1 MTPQHLF
8 VNDITDLI
16 SANESYN
23 LSLILDQLEKH
34 PLSIAPW
41 EAFPYKPKV
50 AFSIAHA
57 EGFIYLKYYV
67 SEQQIRAVN
76 NATNGSVWEDS
87 CVEFFVNFDDTGYY
101 NLECNAIG
109 TILMCFGAE
118 RNNREI
124 LPAEVIEK
132 IQFQST
138 IQNNK
143 EGKTIDWTMTLA
155 IPLSIFTYHPKLSLK
170 GKTCNA
176 NFYKCGDKLAEPHFI
191 AWSNIDT
198 PKPDFHRPDFFGR
211 LVFEG

>member
-87 CVEFFVNFDDTGYY
+87 CVEFFVNFDDKGYY
-101 NLECNAIG
+101 NLECNIIG
-109 TILMCFGAE
+109 TILLCYGAE
-118 RNNREI
+118 RNDREM
-124 LPAEVIEK
+124 LPVEVIKK
-132 IQFQST
+132 IQFQSN

-143 EGKTIDWTMTLA
+143 EEKTIDWTMTLA
-155 IPLSIFTYHPKLSLK
+155 IPLSIFTYHPTLSLK
-170 GKTCNA
+170 GKEYHA
-176 NFYKCGDKLAEPHFI
+176 NFYKCGDKLAEPHFV
-191 AWSNIDT
+191 AWSNIET
-198 PKPDFHRPDFFGR
+198 PKPDFHRPDFFGK
-211 LVFEG
+211 LVFE

>member
-1 MTPQHLF
+1 MTKQHLF
-8 VNDITDLI
+8 VNNITELI

-50 AFSIAHA
+50 AFSMAHA

-87 CVEFFVNFDDTGYY
+87 CVEFFVNFEGEGYY
-101 NLECNAIG
+101 NLECNVIG
-109 TILMCFGAE
+109 TILLCYGAG
-118 RNNREI
+118 RNDREK

-143 EGKTIDWTMTLA
+143 TDKTIDWTMTLA
-155 IPLSIFTYHPKLSLK
+155 IPLSIFTHHPSLSLK
-170 GKTCNA
+170 GKTCHA
-176 NFYKCGDKLAEPHFI
+176 NFYKCGDKLAEPHFVT
-191 AWSNIDT
+191 WSNIDT

-211 LVFEG
+211 VVFEG